1 MKLNRKPTAAE
12 VAVVVAVADVAAV
25 VDVAVVDMAVVED
38 VVEVVEA
45 EENEEAGRVSRLWFY
60 TSQSFQAINTFE
72 NAGFT
77 DEKKSVNPVLF
88 IDPLKNL

>member
-1 MKLNRKPTAAE
+1 M
-12 VAVVVAVADVAAV
+12 VVG
-25 VDVAVVDMAVVED
+25 VAVVDMAVVVVD

-45 EENEEAGRVSRLWFY
+45 EENEEADRVSRLWFY

-77 DEKKSVNPVLF
+77 D
-88 IDPLKNL
+88 KNNL

>member
-1 MKLNRKPTAAE
+1 MKLNRE
-12 VAVVVAVADVAAV
+12 LNEAVEVVAVA
-25 VDVAVVDMAVVED
+25 VDAAVVDMAVVVVD
-38 VVEVVEA
+38 VVEVVVA
-45 EENEEAGRVSRLWFY
+45 EEKGEEADRVSRLWFY

>member
-1 MKLNRKPTAAE
+1 MKLNRKLTAAE
-12 VAVVVAVADVAAV
+12 AVGVAAADVAVVG
-25 VDVAVVDMAVVED
+25 VAVVDMAVVVD

-77 DEKKSVNPVLF
+77 D
-88 IDPLKNL
+88 KNNL

>member
-1 MKLNRKPTAAE
+1 MKLNRKLTAAE
-12 VAVVVAVADVAAV
+12 AVGVAAADVAVAG
-25 VDVAVVDMAVVED
+25 VAVVDMAVVVD
-38 VVEVVEA
+38 VVEVVVA

-77 DEKKSVNPVLF
+77 D
-88 IDPLKNL
+88 KNNL

>member
-1 MKLNRKPTAAE
+1 MKPNREPTVE
-12 VAVVVAVADVAAV
+12 VAVEAV
-25 VDVAVVDMAVVED
+25 VDAAGVAVVDIVVD

-45 EENEEAGRVSRLWFY
+45 EEKGEEADRVSRLWFY

-77 DEKKSVNPVLF
+77 D
-88 IDPLKNL
+88 KNNL